1 MYTAKIET
9 FDLILCKVSTFS
21 YFRIRVLLVDELYC
35 AVAFGEEE
43 DEDEEKQIEEDSSD

>member
-1 MYTAKIET
+1 M
-9 FDLILCKVSTFS
+9 STFS

-43 DEDEEKQIEEDSSD
+43 EDEEKQIEEDSSD